1 MEADICLIELESSFE
16 LNSAVGSA
24 RWPFHSCLCRRMD
37 LPFAYFF
44 PAADVFVQWKRRL
57 PLSGQNFTGEA
68 IVAGWGATLE
78 GGQIDGTLLSAS
90 VSRLFYWPRWT
101 TWIGRCNFPWK
112 VNVCTSTWSLKVPLV
127 DHEECKTIYGE
138 ALYQVKGKV
147 SMCTGSIII
156 VTWVHNI
163 LNVCSHSLSVLD
175 QIIWG
180 HDVRGWATCRRL
192 SGQLSTFQSHSTL
205 RSQPKGV
212 FKKGCFKKPF
222 CMSGGCWRATALWRC
237 PLWSRLLGGRLCL
250 SGRTRALVRDGNIS
264 WDKKQNSLLGS
275 TFKILVSH
283 KFWMSGFWIELPIRL
298 NAWILVFQ
306 FQGFPGV
313 YTSVE
318 AYLSWLP

>member
-163 LNVCSHSLSVLD
+163 LNVCSHPLSPSVID
-175 QIIWG
+175 QIISG
-180 HDVRGWATCRRL
+180 HDVRGWATCRRM
-192 SGQLSTFQSHSTL
+192 SGQICLSTFQSQ
-205 RSQPKGV
+205 QP
-212 FKKGCFKKPF
+212 
-222 CMSGGCWRATALWRC
+222 
-237 PLWSRLLGGRLCL
+237 
-250 SGRTRALVRDGNIS
+250 
-264 WDKKQNSLLGS
+264 
-275 TFKILVSH
+275 
-283 KFWMSGFWIELPIRL
+283 
-298 NAWILVFQ
+298 
-306 FQGFPGV
+306 
-313 YTSVE
+313 
-318 AYLSWLP
+318 